1 MVISVKSKIL
11 MTVLSVVM
19 MFALFILFYFP
30 ARQERLLLE
39 NYNNEIENFA
49 KTVALGVKIAI
60 TEQNFEGVE
69 TAIDFVREDDRLQ
82 FVSLIQSDTIWAE
95 ANDIDYTIGKTVF
108 KTFPDSV
115 EVDTEGHSDD
125 NHIVKSAAFSTPMMS
140 GEILLSFSTE
150 EIVESKRQIRMAS
163 LSATL
168 VVFVIGLL
176 IGFWLA
182 GNISKPVLA
191 LRDAA
196 HKVGEGDLTQSVSS
210 NSKDEVGEL
219 GLAFNKMV
227 KDLSVKASLE
237 RVRSVI
243 AGMRG
248 KEDLPQITPVI
259 WQELISVGVPFN
271 RCGVFI
277 IDEKEAVIESYLS
290 TPDGQSLGIFNL
302 PFGAHEIAGKLVDN
316 WQAGKIYYEHWN
328 KKEFL
333 EWMHT
338 MMDLGH
344 IESSRT
350 YQGDIKPPESLNL
363 HFVPF
368 DQGML
373 YVGNDEQL
381 ADDELGL
388 VKALADAFAIAYAR
402 YEDFKSLEKAKNKTE
417 IALEELKSTQTQLI
431 QSEKMASLGELTAG
445 IAHEIQNPLNFVNNF
460 AEVSVDLIEELNEE
474 MENNNTE
481 DVEAIKEDLKQ
492 NLIKINHH
500 GHRASSIVKGML
512 EHSRTDAGAKVLTDI
527 NALADE
533 YLRLAYHGLRAK
545 DKSFNADFTVNTD
558 DSLPKINVLSQDL
571 GRVMLNLINNA
582 FYAVA
587 KRAKEGI
594 EGYKPNVVVTTKK
607 LDKAV
612 EIRLKDNGG
621 GIPEKLLEKIFQP
634 FFTTKPTGEG
644 TGLGLSLSYD
654 IITKGHGGDLK
665 VDTEEGVGTE
675 FIIVLPE

>member
-69 TAIDFVREDDRLQ
+69 TAIDFVRNDDRLQ
-82 FVSLIQSDTIWAE
+82 FVSLIQSDTVWAE
-95 ANDIDYTIGKTVF
+95 ANDIGYTLGKTVF
-108 KTFPDSV
+108 KTFPDSI
-115 EVDTEGHSDD
+115 EVDTEASSDEY
-125 NHIVKSAAFSTPMMS
+125 HIIKSAGFSTPIMT
-140 GEILLSFSTE
+140 GEIMLSFSTE
-150 EIVESKRQIRMAS
+150 EIIASKRQIRLAS
-163 LSATL
+163 IFAST
-168 VVFVIGLL
+168 VVFLIGLL
-176 IGFWLA
+176 IGYWLA
-182 GNISKPVLA
+182 RNISKPVLA

-196 HKVGEGDLTQSVSS
+196 NKVGEGDLTQSVIS
-210 NSKDEVGEL
+210 NTRDEVGEL
-219 GLAFNKMV
+219 SVAFNKMV

-243 AGMRG
+243 ASMRG
-248 KEDLPQITPVI
+248 KEDLPKITPVI
-259 WQELISVGVPFN
+259 WEELISVGVPFN

-277 IDEKEAVIESYLS
+277 IDEKEKIIESYLS

-302 PFGAHEIAGKLVDN
+302 PFEAHEIAGKLVDN
-316 WQAGKIYYEHWN
+316 WQSGKIYYEHWD

-373 YVGNDEQL
+373 YVGNDMQL

-388 VKALADAFAIAYAR
+388 VKSLADAFAIAYAR
-402 YEDFKSLEKAKNKTE
+402 YEDFKLLEKAKNKTE
-417 IALEELKSTQTQLI
+417 KALEELKSAQTQLI

-460 AEVSVDLIEELNEE
+460 AEVSVDLIEELDEE
-474 MENNNTE
+474 MANDNTE
-481 DVEAIKEDLKQ
+481 DVESIKQDLKQ

-500 GHRASSIVKGML
+500 GQRASSIVKGML
-512 EHSRTDAGAKVLTDI
+512 EHSRTDAGEKVSTDI
-527 NALADE
+527 NALVDE

-545 DKSFNADFTVNTD
+545 DKSFNADFKVEAED
-558 DSLPKINVLSQDL
+558 GLPKIKVLPQDL
-571 GRVMLNLINNA
+571 GRVLLNLINNA

-587 KRAKEGI
+587 IRAKEGVD
-594 EGYKPNVVVTTKK
+594 GYQPNVVITTKK

-612 EIRLKDNGG
+612 EIRLNDNGG
-621 GIPEKLLEKIFQP
+621 GIPAELLEKIFQP

-665 VDTEEGVGTE
+665 VNTEDGVGTE

>member
-69 TAIDFVREDDRLQ
+69 TAIDFVRNDDRLQ
-82 FVSLIQSDTIWAE
+82 FVSLIQSDTVWAE
-95 ANDIDYTIGKTVF
+95 ANDIGYTLGKTVF
-108 KTFPDSV
+108 KTFPDSI
-115 EVDTEGHSDD
+115 EVDTEASSDEY
-125 NHIVKSAAFSTPMMS
+125 HIIKSAGFSTPIMT
-140 GEILLSFSTE
+140 GEIMLSFSTE
-150 EIVESKRQIRMAS
+150 EIIASKRQIRLAS
-163 LSATL
+163 IFAST
-168 VVFVIGLL
+168 VVFLIGLL
-176 IGFWLA
+176 IGYWLA
-182 GNISKPVLA
+182 RNISKPVLA

-196 HKVGEGDLTQSVSS
+196 NKVGEGDLTQSVIS
-210 NSKDEVGEL
+210 NTRDEVGEL
-219 GLAFNKMV
+219 SVAFNKMV

-243 AGMRG
+243 ASMRG
-248 KEDLPQITPVI
+248 KEDLPKITPVI
-259 WQELISVGVPFN
+259 WEELISVGVPFN

-277 IDEKEAVIESYLS
+277 IDEKEKIIESYLS

-302 PFGAHEIAGKLVDN
+302 PFEAHEIAGKLVDN
-316 WQAGKIYYEHWN
+316 WQSGKIYYEHWD

-373 YVGNDEQL
+373 YVGNDMQL

-388 VKALADAFAIAYAR
+388 VKSLADAFAIAYAR
-402 YEDFKSLEKAKNKTE
+402 YEDFKLLEKAKNKTE
-417 IALEELKSTQTQLI
+417 KALEELKSAQTQLI

-460 AEVSVDLIEELNEE
+460 AEVSVDLIEELDEE
-474 MENNNTE
+474 MANDNTE
-481 DVEAIKEDLKQ
+481 DVESIKQDLKQ

-500 GHRASSIVKGML
+500 GQRASSIVKGML
-512 EHSRTDAGAKVLTDI
+512 EHSRTDAGEKVSTDI
-527 NALADE
+527 NALVDE

-545 DKSFNADFTVNTD
+545 DKSFNADFKVEAED
-558 DSLPKINVLSQDL
+558 GLPKIKVLPQDL
-571 GRVMLNLINNA
+571 GRVLLNLINNA

-587 KRAKEGI
+587 IRAKEGVD
-594 EGYKPNVVVTTKK
+594 GYQPNVVITTKK

-612 EIRLKDNGG
+612 EIRLNDNGG
-621 GIPEKLLEKIFQP
+621 GIPAELLEKIFQP

-665 VDTEEGVGTE
+665 VNTENGVGTE